1 MTTGQYAKQIR
12 EEYEKAPICPEQD
25 FVREILKGMT
35 AAYEAAVTKVTS
47 VGETEYVDFHA
58 RRLVEMAGYIIIGY
72 LLLIDSQRDDRFA
85 KSAEI
90 FVKYGQ
96 AKVAGYAA
104 FINDFELKDLG
115 MYKK

>member
-1 MTTGQYAKQIR
+1 
-12 EEYEKAPICPEQD
+12 
-25 FVREILKGMT
+25 
-35 AAYEAAVTKVTS
+35 
-47 VGETEYVDFHA
+47 
-58 RRLVEMAGYIIIGY
+58 MAGYIILGY
-72 LLLIDSQRDDRFA
+72 LLLLDSQRCDRFA

>member
-1 MTTGQYAKQIR
+1 MTSA
-12 EEYEKAPICPEQD
+12 
-25 FVREILKGMT
+25 F
-35 AAYEAAVTKVTS
+35 EAAVTNVTG

-58 RRLVEMAGYIIIGY
+58 RRLVEMAGYVIIGY
-72 LLLIDSQRDDRFA
+72 LLLIDAQRDERFSR
-85 KSAEI
+85 SADI

-104 FINDFELKDLG
+104 FINNFELKDMG

>member
-1 MTTGQYAKQIR
+1 
-12 EEYEKAPICPEQD
+12 
-25 FVREILKGMT
+25 MT
-35 AAYEAAVTKVTS
+35 AAYEAAVTKVTA

-72 LLLIDSQRDDRFA
+72 LLLIDSQRDGRFA

>member
-1 MTTGQYAKQIR
+1 M
-12 EEYEKAPICPEQD
+12 
-25 FVREILKGMT
+25 
-35 AAYEAAVTKVTS
+35 
-47 VGETEYVDFHA
+47 
-58 RRLVEMAGYIIIGY
+58 GY
-72 LLLIDSQRDDRFA
+72 LLLLDSQRCDRFA

-96 AKVAGYAA
+96 SKVAGYAA

>member
-1 MTTGQYAKQIR
+1 MTTGQFLKQIR
-12 EEYEKAPICPEQD
+12 EEYEQASIRPEQEY
-25 FVREILKGMT
+25 VREILKGMT
-35 AAYEAAVTKVTS
+35 GAFEAAVTKVTA

-58 RRLVEMAGYIIIGY
+58 RRLVEMAGYIILGY
-72 LLLIDSQRDDRFA
+72 LLLLRSQRCDRFA